1 MFRTDPETPD
11 LFITPVDEVFI
22 RNHLGPL
29 PRLDRATWS
38 LTVEGLVERPLR
50 LDFPDIQGLPQT
62 RLTAVHECFGNPLRP
77 DVPTRAV
84 TNLEWA
90 GVPLAA
96 VLELAGPRPEARH
109 VWLEGADTG
118 DFAGESGLSYLKDLP
133 LDQASA
139 EVVLAHTMN
148 GEPLRPDHG
157 YPLRAVAPLMFGTN
171 SVKWLSRIV
180 LAADRPDHL
189 FTTRLYTRV
198 PPGGREAVPVREKD
212 VSSKLLTPGD
222 GSSVPAGSCALAG
235 YAWSSTEVTSV
246 EIAVDDADWQPAAL
260 DRRGPD
266 PAWQRFRLRYDL
278 APGPHRIRCRATDSA
293 GRVQPL
299 TGDRNAV
306 HEIRVVAG
314 AGSPP
319 AGRA

>member
-1 MFRTDPETPD
+1 MIRTDPPTPD
-11 LFITPVDEVFI
+11 LFLTPVDEVFV
-22 RNHLGPL
+22 RNHLGPH
-29 PRLDRATWS
+29 PRLDTATWS

-50 LDFPDIQGLPQT
+50 LDFPTLQSLPQT
-62 RLTAVHECFGNPLRP
+62 RFTAVHECFGNPLHP
-77 DVPTRAV
+77 TVPTRAV
-84 TNLEWA
+84 TNVEWA

-96 VLELAGPRPEARH
+96 VLELAGPLPEARH

-118 DFAGESGLSYLKDLP
+118 DFGGESGTSYLKDLP
-133 LDQASA
+133 LDLAGA
-139 EVVLAHTMN
+139 EVVLAHGMN

-157 YPLRAVAPLMFGTN
+157 YPVRAVAPLMFGTN

-198 PPGGREAVPVREKD
+198 LPGESESRPVREKD
-212 VSSKLLTPGD
+212 VSSKLLAPGD
-222 GSSVPAGSCALAG
+222 GSSVPAGTCELAG

-246 EIAVDDADWQPAAL
+246 EVSVDDAGWQPAAL

-266 PAWQRFRLRYDL
+266 PAWQRFRLPYDL
-278 APGPHRIRCRATDSA
+278 VPGPHRIRCRATDSA

-299 TGDRNAV
+299 AGDRNAV
-306 HEIRVVAG
+306 HEIRVVAE
-314 AGSPP
+314 ASTHPT
-319 AGRA
+319 GR

>member
-1 MFRTDPETPD
+1 MIRTDPEAPD
-11 LFITPVDEVFI
+11 RYLTPVEDVFV
-22 RNHLGPL
+22 RNHLGPH
-29 PRLDRATWS
+29 PRLDPATWT

-50 LDFPDIQGLPQT
+50 LDFPSLQGLPQT
-62 RLTAVHECFGNPLRP
+62 RFTAVHECFGNPLRP

-109 VWLEGADTG
+109 VWLEGADRG
-118 DFAGESGLSYLKDLP
+118 DFAGESGVSYLKDLP
-133 LDQASA
+133 LDQAGA

-157 YPLRAVAPLMFGTN
+157 YPVRAVAPLMFGTN
-171 SVKWLSRIV
+171 SVKWLTRIV
-180 LAADRPDHL
+180 LAAERPDHL

-198 PPGGREAVPVREKD
+198 LPGESEASPVREKD
-212 VSSKLLTPGD
+212 VSSKLLTPRD
-222 GSSVPAGSCALAG
+222 GRSVPAGVCELAG
-235 YAWSSTEVTSV
+235 YAWSSTEVTAV
-246 EIAVDDADWQPAAL
+246 EVAVDDADWQPAEL
-260 DRRGPD
+260 DRRGPH
-266 PAWQRFRLRYDL
+266 PSWQRFRLRCEL
-278 APGPHRIRCRATDSA
+278 APGPHRVRCRATDSA

-306 HEIRVVAG
+306 HEIAVVAE
-314 AGSPP
+314 
-319 AGRA
+319 